1 MLSSLRSAI
10 GAPPAEG
17 FAAAHRHLDRL
28 TKPPGSLGR
37 LEEIAARLAVLRGGA
52 PRVERPV
59 IFVFAADHGVVAEG
73 VSAYPQI
80 VTAQM
85 VENFLRG
92 GAAVNVLARQA
103 GARVVVADF
112 GVANPI
118 AGSPELHAC
127 PIAPGTANMTRGP
140 AMTRAQAVRAIE
152 TGARLA
158 EHALDAGADL
168 LATGEMGIG
177 NTTAASAIT
186 AAITGALPERVTGRG
201 TGVDDAAVARKV
213 DVVGRALAVNAP
225 DARDGLDVLAKVGG
239 FEIAGLVGVT
249 LAGAARRVPVALDG
263 FIAGAAAL
271 VAVTLAPD
279 ARHALFAS
287 HRSAEPGHT
296 VILEHL
302 GLTPYLD
309 LALRLG
315 EGTGAA
321 LFIHLARAA
330 ALVWNEMATFES
342 AGVSQSEGASDRRAP
357 PSDRRAP
364 PSGAPSEA
372 GGSAP
377 ERERTPSDR
386 VAPAK
391 PTRER
396 RT

>member
-1 MLSSLRSAI
+1 MALHRLLSAI
-10 GAPPAEG
+10 AAPPADSL
-17 FAAAHRHLDRL
+17 AAAQRHLDGL
-28 TKPPGSLGR
+28 TKPPRSLGR

-59 IFVFAADHGVVAEG
+59 IFTFAADHGVVAEG
-73 VSAYPQI
+73 VSAYPQV

-118 AGSPELHAC
+118 GRSPELVAC
-127 PIAPGTANMTRGP
+127 PLGPGTANMAVGP
-140 AMTRAQAVRAIE
+140 AMSREQGLAAIE
-152 TGARLA
+152 MGARLA
-158 EHALDAGADL
+158 EAELDAEADL

-186 AAITGALPERVTGRG
+186 AAIAGLAPARVTGRG
-201 TGVDDAAVARKV
+201 TGVDDATFARKV
-213 DVVGRALAVNAP
+213 DVVRRALAVNAP
-225 DARDGLDVLAKVGG
+225 DPRDGLDVLAKVGG
-239 FEIAGLVGVT
+239 FEIAGLVGVI

-271 VAVTLAPD
+271 VAVTLAPE

-287 HRSAEPGHT
+287 HRSVEPGHAA
-296 VILEHL
+296 VLAHL
-302 GLTPYLD
+302 GLAPYLD
-309 LALRLG
+309 LDMRLG

-330 ALVWNEMATFES
+330 AAIWSEMATFKS
-342 AGVSQSEGASDRRAP
+342 AGVSDR
-357 PSDRRAP
+357 S
-364 PSGAPSEA
+364 
-372 GGSAP
+372 
-377 ERERTPSDR
+377 
-386 VAPAK
+386 
-391 PTRER
+391 
-396 RT
+396 